1 VTPRKLSK
9 KWMAKQSTDKKSS
22 SKWPVPTKGTENPEA
37 EKEEKEEKEELVEKV
52 EVPED
57 PSLVTNASIVVKLDI
72 GRLNSFLI
80 KKLKFFK

>member
-37 EKEEKEEKEELVEKV
+37 EKEEKEEKEEL
-52 EVPED
+52 PED